1 MNDVV
6 YMDFGG
12 IPEVGVFRFVRKQ
25 DQAFYREKLG
35 GLDGGGRG
43 GGVVNSA
50 ISKGP
55 PAN

>member
-1 MNDVV
+1 MNNVV

-35 GLDGGGRG
+35 GLDGGVAGAGAVLFRL
-43 GGVVNSA
+43 
-50 ISKGP
+50 
-55 PAN
+55 